1 MRKQEIAIITLA
13 LWLITIF
20 AFMLLFHEINLEIF
34 SVLGLIGLLVIV
46 LFMEPK
52 YVMPDYLRYIWYLIG
67 GGIVIFAAILV
78 LKVLEVL
85 AE

>member
-20 AFMLLFHEINLEIF
+20 AFMLLFQEINLEIF

-52 YVMPDYLRYIWYLIG
+52 YVLPDYLRYIWYLIG

>member
-52 YVMPDYLRYIWYLIG
+52 YVLPDYLRNIWYLIG

>member
-20 AFMLLFHEINLEIF
+20 AFMLLFQEINLEIF
-34 SVLGLIGLLVIV
+34 SVLGLIGLLGIV

-52 YVMPDYLRYIWYLIG
+52 YVLPDYLRYIWYLIG

>member
-34 SVLGLIGLLVIV
+34 SVLGFIGLLVIV